1 MSSLALVLQHPAIW
15 RGDQY
20 AKVAI
25 ASVPTGFAEL
35 DAQLPGGGWP
45 RAALTEL
52 LTNRQGIGELRLL
65 APALAHL
72 SREKKWLVL
81 VAPPHLPYA
90 PGFEA
95 LGVDLARLIVV
106 RTRSNGES
114 LWATE
119 RCLRAGT
126 CAAVIAWPGP
136 GSERSL
142 RRLQLAAEEGESL
155 GVIFGP
161 TRNAAKASPAAL
173 RIQLGAGRGRL
184 EMQILKRRGG
194 GWAPPLSLDLDK
206 KPLSLHPLPVTRRPT
221 PSQPV
226 GRNSEDRAGCEATAP
241 VRYAAPTRPAR
252 FSRPGAP
259 LSRPSLWQG
268 EGGIWPGLARR

>member
-1 MSSLALVLQHPAIW
+1 MPSSGLVLQHPAIW

-20 AKVAI
+20 AKVAV
-25 ASVPTGFAEL
+25 ASISTGFAEL

-52 LTNRQGIGELRLL
+52 LTNQQGIGELRLL
-65 APALAHL
+65 VPALARL
-72 SREKKWLVL
+72 SRQDKWLAL

-114 LWATE
+114 LWAAE

-142 RRLQLAAEEGESL
+142 RRLQLAAEEGKSC

-161 TRNAAKASPAAL
+161 TRNAAQPSPAAL
-173 RIQLGAGRGRL
+173 RIQLCAGRGRL
-184 EMQILKRRGG
+184 EVQILKRRGG
-194 GWAPPLSLDLDK
+194 GWAPPLVLELDK
-206 KPLSLHPLPVTRRPT
+206 KSPHTT
-221 PSQPV
+221 
-226 GRNSEDRAGCEATAP
+226 GRNEA
-241 VRYAAPTRPAR
+241 V
-252 FSRPGAP
+252 
-259 LSRPSLWQG
+259 LRPSSDDVMPPGSPFLPPPHPRRAAASLD
-268 EGGIWPGLARR
+268 ILHARKIRNGLA

>member
-1 MSSLALVLQHPAIW
+1 MPPSLGLVLQHPAIW

-20 AKVAI
+20 AKVAV

-35 DAQLPGGGWP
+35 DEQLPGGGWP

-52 LTNRQGIGELRLL
+52 LTNQQGIGELRLL

-72 SREKKWLVL
+72 SREDKWLVL

-90 PGFEA
+90 PGFES

-114 LWATE
+114 LWAAE

-136 GSERSL
+136 GSERLL
-142 RRLQLAAEEGESL
+142 RRLQLAAEEGKSL

-161 TRNAAKASPAAL
+161 TRSAANASPAAL
-173 RIQLGAGRGRL
+173 RIQLNAGRSRL
-184 EMQILKRRGG
+184 DVQILKRRGG
-194 GWAPPLSLDLDK
+194 GWAPPLSLELDK
-206 KPLSLHPLPVTRRPT
+206 EPASLHASLRSDPH
-221 PSQPV
+221 
-226 GRNSEDRAGCEATAP
+226 
-241 VRYAAPTRPAR
+241 AAISP
-252 FSRPGAP
+252 F
-259 LSRPSLWQG
+259 
-268 EGGIWPGLARR
+268 PGLRDAQGILKREPGEFKHAWIPASAGMTWFRGTR

>member
-1 MSSLALVLQHPAIW
+1 MYPSLGLVLQHPAIW

-20 AKVAI
+20 AKVAV

-52 LTNRQGIGELRLL
+52 LANQQGIGELRLL

-72 SREKKWLVL
+72 SHEEKWLVL

-90 PGFEA
+90 PGFES
-95 LGVDLARLIVV
+95 LGVDLAQLVVV
-106 RTRSNGES
+106 RTRSGGES
-114 LWATE
+114 LWAAE

-142 RRLQLAAEEGESL
+142 RRLQLAAEEGKSL

-161 TRNAAKASPAAL
+161 TRNAANASPAAL
-173 RIQLGAGRGRL
+173 RIRLDAGRGRL
-184 EMQILKRRGG
+184 EVQILKRRGG
-194 GWAPPLSLDLDK
+194 GWAPPLSLELDK
-206 KPLSLHPLPVTRRPT
+206 EHLSPEIG
-221 PSQPV
+221 S
-226 GRNSEDRAGCEATAP
+226 AI
-241 VRYAAPTRPAR
+241 
-252 FSRPGAP
+252 PG
-259 LSRPSLWQG
+259 SSLRSS
-268 EGGIWPGLARR
+268 LRARRVATPLHTLSYRKIRNGQT